1 MTTAFSPAI
10 RVPAL
15 VEDGLLL
22 NLFLIF
28 RNKQLTFF

>member
-1 MTTAFSPAI
+1 MTTAFSSTI
-10 RVPAL
+10 RVPAP
-15 VEDGLLL
+15 VEEGLLL